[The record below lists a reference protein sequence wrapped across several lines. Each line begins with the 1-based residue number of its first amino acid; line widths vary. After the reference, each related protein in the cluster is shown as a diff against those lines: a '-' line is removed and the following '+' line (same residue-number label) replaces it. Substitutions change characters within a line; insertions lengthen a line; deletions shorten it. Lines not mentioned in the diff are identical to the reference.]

1 MFANED
7 DARNARIKHKQKLHH
22 RYIELFDV
30 GPIWSPS
37 KNMTEN
43 FNTYPE
49 GNREEKDTVEAANN
63 SWENGWITC
72 GSILAP
78 PIFGFS
84 I

>member
-1 MFANED
+1 
-7 DARNARIKHKQKLHH
+7 
-22 RYIELFDV
+22 
-30 GPIWSPS
+30 
-37 KNMTEN
+37 MTEN